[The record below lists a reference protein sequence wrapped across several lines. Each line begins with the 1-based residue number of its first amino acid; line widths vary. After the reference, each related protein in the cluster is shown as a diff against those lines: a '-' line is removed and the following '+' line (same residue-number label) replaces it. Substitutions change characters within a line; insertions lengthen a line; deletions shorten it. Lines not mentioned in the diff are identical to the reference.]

1 MSYFFLFRPLDPR
14 MPLADL
20 HALVEH
26 VLDLID
32 NGKFTSKYAQTCPFC
47 ANNQSQQQDRRLRLL
62 KSCVTNLFAATPR
75 EDLSHLFNVDG
86 KAFEEFTMTLKMV
99 LHKKV

>member
-1 MSYFFLFRPLDPR
+1 

-32 NGKFTSKYAQTCPFC
+32 NGVDRSKFTSKYAQVCPFC

-62 KSCVTNLFAATPR
+62 KSCVGSLFAATPR
-75 EDLSHLFNVDG
+75 EDLSHLFNVDS